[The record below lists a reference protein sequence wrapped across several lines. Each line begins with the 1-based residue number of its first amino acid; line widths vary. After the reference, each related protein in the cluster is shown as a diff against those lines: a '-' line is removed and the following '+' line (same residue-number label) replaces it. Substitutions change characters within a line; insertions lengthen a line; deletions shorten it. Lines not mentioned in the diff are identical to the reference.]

1 MADKKRYDVE
11 LARAGFANGISSQ
24 LAEKFNMHKMND
36 ISLTEQEKYVIIER
50 AAKAFGEFLDA

>member
-36 ISLTEQEKYVIIER
+36 ISLTKQEKYVSSKEQLR
-50 AAKAFGEFLDA
+50 HSVNSLMH